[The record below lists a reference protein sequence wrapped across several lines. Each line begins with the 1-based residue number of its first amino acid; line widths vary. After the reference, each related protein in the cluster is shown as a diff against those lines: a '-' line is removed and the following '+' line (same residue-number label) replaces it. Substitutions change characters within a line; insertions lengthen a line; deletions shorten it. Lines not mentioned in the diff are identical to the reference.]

1 MIDFDKHSEKEIN
14 FLTYVGGRLGEIRR
28 VSRVP
33 QSKIARYLGTTNSS
47 IHDMEYGY
55 RWISAWDL
63 KAYAD
68 LCKADIG
75 SIFEGVSESMTH
87 SLNPDFAKLKPRDR
101 EIINNL
107 ISLMSKG
114 GEEN

>member
-1 MIDFDKHSEKEIN
+1 MIDYEKHSEKEIN

-28 VSRVP
+28 VSRVS
-33 QSKIARYLGTTNSS
+33 QSKIARYLNTTISS
-47 IHDMEYGY
+47 VHDMEYGY

-75 SIFEGVSESMTH
+75 SIYEGVSDSLTC
-87 SLNPDFAKLKPRDR
+87 SLNPDFARLKPKNR
-101 EIINNL
+101 EIVNCL
-107 ISLMSKG
+107 ISMLVKSE
-114 GEEN
+114 EEN